1 MPSGSLPRKRQLR
14 NTPPAAWAAT
24 KPRVRYSIWRVL
36 DLRGLDGVA
45 ATAAG
50 GLKPNR
56 GRPVPSATAAA
67 PAKPSALRRD
77 ISNCEVPIGSPL
89 TMTLKVMQ
97 RWRVRARCQCR
108 GDGASSNRMVRDP
121 ECAFPL
127 KGRLALPKLDGNT
140 RSRFPRFSLR
150 HDSSLPSADEL
161 GGILVALAATK
172 RSVQL

>member
-36 DLRGLDGVA
+36 DLRALDTVA

-50 GLKPNR
+50 GLKPNT

-67 PAKPSALRRD
+67 PAQPSALRRD

-97 RWRVRARCQCR
+97 RLRVRARCQCR
-108 GDGASSNRMVRDP
+108 GDGARSNRMVRD
-121 ECAFPL
+121 CLLYTSDA
-127 KGRLALPKLDGNT
+127 
-140 RSRFPRFSLR
+140 
-150 HDSSLPSADEL
+150 ADE
-161 GGILVALAATK
+161 
-172 RSVQL
+172 